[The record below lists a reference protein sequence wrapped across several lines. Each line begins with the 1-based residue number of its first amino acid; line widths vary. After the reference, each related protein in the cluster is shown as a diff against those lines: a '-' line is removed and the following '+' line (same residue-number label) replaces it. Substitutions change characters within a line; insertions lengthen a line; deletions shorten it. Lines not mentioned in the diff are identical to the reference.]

1 MGRSRGWGAAATG
14 GHRCG
19 RRGGRRWLA
28 REHRQ
33 VFWQEIARGA
43 ASEDAGIAVG
53 VSPAVGS
60 R

>member
-1 MGRSRGWGAAATG
+1 
-14 GHRCG
+14 
-19 RRGGRRWLA
+19 
-28 REHRQ
+28 

-43 ASEDAGIAVG
+43 ASEDAGIAAG